1 VAVRTDVWVFLI
13 FVIVPGSRGRERLAA
28 VYNRYTLSSPFC
40 PAFPPRYSLSHFPNE
55 LLSRTSSLS
64 QTNSLHN
71 HHNHHHS
78 SSSSTIRTLYSYSRQ
93 LPAIFVAMFC
103 HYCCRWLQAPLPL
116 VFGNT
121 ISFKFVSSH
130 PHVFP
135 KLHTYAYYLHLPF
148 PPAYLNDRTN
158 KRESAL
164 PPLRLGLQ
172 RWIRIMYNT
181 APRVTSRRDC
191 TLVQ

>member
-1 VAVRTDVWVFLI
+1 MAVRTDVWVFLI

-135 KLHTYAYYLHLPF
+135 KLHT
-148 PPAYLNDRTN
+148 
-158 KRESAL
+158 ESAL

>member
-1 VAVRTDVWVFLI
+1 MAVRTDVWGYLI
-13 FVIVPGSRGRERLAA
+13 FVIVPGLRGRGRIA
-28 VYNRYTLSSPFC
+28 TLIHIRSVPTPFRR
-40 PAFPPRYSLSHFPNE
+40 AILSRTFPNE

-64 QTNSLHN
+64 QTNTLHN
-71 HHNHHHS
+71 YHNHHHS
-78 SSSSTIRTLYSYSRQ
+78 SSSSTIRPLYSYSRQ
-93 LPAIFVAMFC
+93 LLAIFVAMFC
-103 HYCCRWLQAPLPL
+103 HYLLSSVVGASASR
-116 VFGNT
+116 FGNN

-164 PPLRLGLQ
+164 SPLRLGLQ